1 MKTLWAPW
9 RMDYITGQTH
19 EEGCLFCKR
28 LSVEDSVENL
38 ILHRGTAA
46 FVILNRYPYT
56 NGHMMVVP
64 FEHVPSIE
72 MLDSSVQLELMQ
84 LTSDTISVLR
94 EVYGAE
100 AFNVGINIGE
110 AAGAGVAAHV
120 HIHIVPRWSGD
131 TNFMATTASTRV
143 LPESLHETYERLRS
157 AWKKRQ
163 AG

>member
-1 MKTLWAPW
+1 
-9 RMDYITGQTH
+9 
-19 EEGCLFCKR
+19 LFCKR